1 MRNIELAEGEF
12 YHVYNR
18 GVDKRV
24 VFSNKRDFDRFLE
37 GMEIFNTKESVGNLT
52 RHSNTEEKER
62 LVDFVAYCINS
73 NHFHFLITPLTE
85 KGLEKFMHKLCMG
98 YSKYFNAKY
107 HRSGA
112 LFQGKFK
119 AVHIDTNEYLLH
131 LSAYVNLNDRVHRH
145 KGDSRSSWKEYVEI
159 ATTGLCKKDIILGQ
173 FKNRDE
179 YVKFA
184 KKTLKH
190 IVDKKLSLS
199 LKDLESDPSPLTLG
213 VNIKTKK

>member
-1 MRNIELAEGEF
+1 MRNIRLAEGEF

-24 VFSNKRDFDRFLE
+24 VFSNKKDFDRFLE
-37 GMEIFNTKESVGNLT
+37 GMKIFNTKENVGNLT
-52 RHSNTEEKER
+52 RHSSTEGEEK

-119 AVHIDTNEYLLH
+119 AIHVDTNEYLLH
-131 LSAYVNLNDRVHRH
+131 LSAYVNLNEKVHRH
-145 KGDSRSSWKEYVEI
+145 EGNSRSSWEEYAES

-173 FKNRDE
+173 FKNRGE
-179 YVKFA
+179 YVTFA
-184 KKTLKH
+184 KKALKH
-190 IVDKKLSLS
+190 IVDKKLSL
-199 LKDLESDPSPLTLG
+199 KDLESNSYPLTLG
-213 VNIKTKK
+213 VNIKIKK